1 MLPSPSRM
9 LGDIVVEGVSEV
21 RASTMRTKRRAA
33 QVALLLVATALYG
46 AIMSSWGGAGGG
58 GAPSAEDRWQERAP
72 RSIAESSASQQVK
85 PEIGDMAK
93 GSHKGSSAVDTTT
106 TMPPTARSTT
116 TTLDDLFISVK
127 TTGGF
132 HRSRVQ
138 LVLQTW
144 FNLAKS
150 QTWFFT
156 DTNDVEFQEKTGG
169 HMVNTNCSSSHSGK
183 ALCCKMSVELDSF
196 LESGKK
202 WFCHVDDDNYL
213 NVPRLV
219 RLLSGYDP
227 QRDWYIGKPSIR
239 APLEILLPQALSSG
253 SASAKKAAR
262 KVSFWFATGGAG
274 FCVSRALALRMLPVA
289 SGGKF
294 ISIGERIRLPDD
306 VTMGYIIEHI
316 LGHHLTVVDEFHS
329 HLEPMRFIP
338 EESFPDQ
345 ISFSYSRYGK
355 EQNVLK
361 IDKGLP
367 VKDDPT
373 RLLSLHCILHPSAKY
388 CPR

>member
-1 MLPSPSRM
+1 MVTSSSRM
-9 LGDIVVEGVSEV
+9 LGDIVAEGGSEV
-21 RASTMRTKRRAA
+21 RVSSAMRTKRRAA

-46 AIMSSWGGAGGG
+46 AIMSSWGGASGT
-58 GAPSAEDRWQERAP
+58 PPVEDRWQERAP
-72 RSIAESSASQQVK
+72 RSIAEFSASQQVK
-85 PEIGDMAK
+85 PDVGGDKSRDSMGGA
-93 GSHKGSSAVDTTT
+93 SALETSPA
-106 TMPPTARSTT
+106 PPGVRSP

-144 FNLAKS
+144 FNLAKD

-156 DTNDVEFQEKTGG
+156 DTNDVEFQRKTGG

-196 LESGKK
+196 LDSGKR

-219 RLLSGYDP
+219 RLLSGFDP

-239 APLEILLPQALSSG
+239 APLDILLPQAMAPGYATSN
-253 SASAKKAAR
+253 KAAM

-329 HLEPMRFIP
+329 HLEPMRFLP
-338 EESFPDQ
+338 EESFPEQ
-345 ISFSYSRYGK
+345 ITFSYSRYGK

-361 IDKGLP
+361 IEKGLP
-367 VKDDPT
+367 MKDDPT